1 MKDFTRYQL
10 YAYIHICSPAEQNL
24 PFSSIWLHFSLQCQP
39 FAICYL
45 LKTKETKKN
54 REFESLPLSHPKV
67 GLLQLCFCC
76 FFSLAPTTPHLKVGL
91 PQIWFTQNKSFKM
104 CVYLFVLVWGRCY
117 ELIIYKYYVHRYAY
131 GIKYYKCKQMIKYS
145 SYKYSTLPV

>member
-1 MKDFTRYQL
+1 MLTPRTEPAFFFYLIAFFIAMPTICHLLSAKDKR
-10 YAYIHICSPAEQNL
+10 N
-24 PFSSIWLHFSLQCQP
+24 
-39 FAICYL
+39 
-45 LKTKETKKN
+45 KKN
-54 REFESLPLSHPKV
+54 KEFESLPLSHPKV
-67 GLLQLCFCC
+67 GLLQLFFFC
-76 FFSLAPTTPHLKVGL
+76 FFFSPLAPTTPHLKVGL

>member
-1 MKDFTRYQL
+1 MLTRRTEPAFFFYWIAFFIAMPTICHLLSAKDKR
-10 YAYIHICSPAEQNL
+10 NK
-24 PFSSIWLHFSLQCQP
+24 
-39 FAICYL
+39 
-45 LKTKETKKN
+45 KTKN
-54 REFESLPLSHPKV
+54 LRAYPSPIPKLV
-67 GLLQLCFCC
+67 SYNFV
-76 FFSLAPTTPHLKVGL
+76 FVVVVFSLAPTTPHLKVGL

>member
-1 MKDFTRYQL
+1 MKDFNRYQL
-10 YAYIHICSPAEQNL
+10 YAYIHICSPPEQNL
-24 PFSSIWLHFSLQCQP
+24 PFSSIWWHFSLQCQP

-45 LKTKETKKN
+45 LKTRNKKKQ
-54 REFESLPLSHPKV
+54 RIWEPTPLPSQSRSPTTLFF
-67 GLLQLCFCC
+67 LF